1 MGKVLWRFLCP
12 FSLFAV
18 LPLCSCSA
26 KSVFEC
32 FQLLCGLLSGFVRM
46 APMRFPHEPG
56 LEQQAHLSEFC
67 RGLESFAPAVLD
79 FRNSLCLTKA
89 ARRFNAS
96 SRSR

>member
-1 MGKVLWRFLCP
+1 
-12 FSLFAV
+12 
-18 LPLCSCSA
+18 
-26 KSVFEC
+26 
-32 FQLLCGLLSGFVRM
+32 M

-96 SRSR
+96 SRSRRAVTSKIMELLASECVRLR